1 DLVGAIARLYRANGV
16 KVDLEMALFDADHHP
31 GAPAVRAARRALA
44 DRPSVLG
51 HDVLAWNLYRAGK
64 ADEAWKEIQKALTL
78 GGRDPQL
85 QFHAATVA
93 FATGHPARQRSTCSR
108 CSAPTAASP
117 RCTSAKSTNWNL
129 ACDNDRHERQTR

>member
-1 DLVGAIARLYRANGV
+1 MGAIAQLYRANGV

-31 GAPAVRAARRALA
+31 GAPAVRAARKALA

-51 HDVLAWNLYRAGK
+51 HDVLAWNLYRVGK

-93 FATGHPARQRSTCSR
+93 YATGHPSE
-108 CSAPTAASP
+108 AAQHLQSVLDTNRRFSP
-117 RCTSAKSTNWNL
+117 QY
-129 ACDNDRHERQTR
+129 ERQVNELESRLRQ